1 MELVWNCIQRRGCHP
16 CCTSITTS
24 STTAAMLNASRLVLG
39 ACERTL
45 VLSVRSCGAPATH
58 MMSHRKY
65 IRFRPRPTQ
74 KQTQNQTQTQTPKQD
89 SDPGPDTRP
98 TPDPD
103 PDRMTTT
110 SRSVTVIMWAFVAN
124 ILSRFAKRG
133 KSTCSSDF
141 VNDGTNRRL
150 VEGGKDWLAGWL
162 AGYVYLA

>member
-1 MELVWNCIQRRGCHP
+1 MRDRNQLLPRLRSVDTVWNCIQRRGYHSWYFKGCGCHS

-24 STTAAMLNASRLVLG
+24 STIASRLNASRLVLG

-74 KQTQNQTQTQTPKQD
+74 KQTQNQTQTPKQD
-89 SDPGPDTRP
+89 SYPGPDTRP
-98 TPDPD
+98 TPDPG

-110 SRSVTVIMWAFVAN
+110 SRAVTVILRAFVCRARQEYMQF
-124 ILSRFAKRG
+124 RF
-133 KSTCSSDF
+133 C
-141 VNDGTNRRL
+141 
-150 VEGGKDWLAGWL
+150 
-162 AGYVYLA
+162 